1 MANEK
6 IIYLGPEEELTQVRD
21 RLENTKA
28 GSIILVIPPQTQ
40 LRSHVGW
47 RLLRSRVREL
57 GQDVLII
64 SSDRQIRAV
73 AKAAGFRVADSLESP
88 PSDRPRPINRPVRS
102 TTSGKTSQGANKQ
115 TSNGNRASR
124 SLQSGQQQTPSSS
137 GKNGDMLSG
146 SENVSRESDTFASS
160 TFEIEE
166 IPYDSHY
173 DFPMETVPAPQSDV
187 GDREDAEVDSL
198 VQDYYVARS
207 IREAAQSSESSQ
219 LSPTIKDP
227 ETSGTF
233 EQSSKIPQ
241 PSEIED
247 DPFGYMEDI
256 QPTALPEQR
265 ASTVIHDIDQGVP
278 DISDVP
284 TDVYDAE
291 VEDLGDVGGGVLHDD
306 WSSHTLDEQAL
317 EESDNQEAPRV
328 YRMPQRDNN
337 KGNTMRP
344 SLEDFGD
351 EDDLLPPSSKIED
364 QPTRLTT
371 STVARREPQPIIQ
384 PSPQAR
390 KVTVNPNTL
399 QTNKPITTT
408 TNKGRVVTTPPLNRQ
423 VRRQTSSNS
432 NRNSKRI
439 LAIVSISLGVLLLAF
454 LLFNYFASSAT
465 VTVVV
470 PSQSLSVTNQQY
482 VASMDPQSGQQNTLP
497 SQVLTYTPTARGQ
510 GTATGTI
517 KQGNQ
522 VATGTVSFTNT
533 SSSQLDIPSGTVL
546 STNSATP
553 VRFVT
558 IADVLVQPGANN
570 TIPTPIQ
577 AQLTGESGNV
587 AANTI
592 IILPPDSLTR
602 IAQNNPGSTPTPT
615 NLTVTNTNP
624 TTGGGATNVKAV
636 SSSDANALAATLQQQ
651 IQNEVNAWLKAVV
664 HPGDVAGTPVPD
676 VLTSS
681 TPLPEETFVTTPTIG
696 QPAPGGKFSGVL
708 TAKVS
713 VLVIRNASIQVAG
726 RVQLTAHA
734 LHMNPPAVLATSLPV
749 TVRVTKSTPS
759 HDGKSLTVI
768 VDATGHVVQQVSA
781 QQISQQ
787 LAGKSVDQ
795 AKSFINS
802 GQAGIT
808 EVVTTNI
815 VVVPPFLGFMPFRS
829 KQIHIVIQPG
839 PVKGAAN
846 G

>member
-6 IIYLGPEEELTQVRD
+6 IIYLGPEEELTQVRE

-88 PSDRPRPINRPVRS
+88 PSNRPRPINRPVRS

-219 LSPTIKDP
+219 LSPTIEDP

-233 EQSSKIPQ
+233 EQSSRIPQ
-241 PSEIED
+241 PSERED

-291 VEDLGDVGGGVLHDD
+291 VEDLGDVGGELLHDD

-337 KGNTMRP
+337 MGNTMRP

-390 KVTVNPNTL
+390 KVTVNPTTQ

-439 LAIVSISLGVLLLAF
+439 LAIVSISLGVLLLAL
-454 LLFNYFASSAT
+454 LLFIYFASSAT

-482 VASMDPQSGQQNTLP
+482 VASMDPQSGQQNTIP

-546 STNSATP
+546 STNSTTP

-558 IADVLVQPGANN
+558 IADVLVQPGVNN

-577 AQLTGESGNV
+577 AQLPGESGNV

-592 IILPPDSLTR
+592 IIIPPDSLTR

-615 NLTVTNTNP
+615 NLTVTNTDP

-636 SSSDANALAATLQQQ
+636 SNSDANALAATLQQQ

-681 TPLPEETFVTTPTIG
+681 TPLPEETFITTPTIG

-734 LHMNPPAVLATSLPV
+734 LHMNPLAVLATSLPV
-749 TVRVTKSTPS
+749 TVKVTKSTPS

-787 LAGKSVDQ
+787 LAGKSVGQ

-815 VVVPPFLGFMPFRS
+815 VVVPPFLEFMPFRS
-829 KQIHIVIQPG
+829 EQIHIVIQPG